1 MKTLIK
7 KIIITAVALLWVSV
21 GVSFAHD
28 GDRKHPKHRDRDRG
42 HYQKGYDDHHGR
54 HNKHYTPPKHIYR
67 HYKKWQGHHKRWHHS
82 IDRHHYRWHKKHYK
96 RWHHYRNKHHYR
108 KGHRVNHH
116 RYHYDDHRAPNKG
129 TIMGLK
135 FKEPG
140 FKFVVVIKDHK

>member
-28 GDRKHPKHRDRDRG
+28 GDRKHHKHRGKDRG
-42 HYQKGYDDHHGR
+42 HYQPGYDDHHGR

-67 HYKKWQGHHKRWHHS
+67 HYKKWHGHHKRWHHS
-82 IDRHHYRWHKKHYK
+82 RDRHHDRWYKKHYK
-96 RWHHYRNKHHYR
+96 RGHHYRDRHHYR
-108 KGHRVNHH
+108 KGHKMPH
-116 RYHYDDHRAPNKG
+116 RYYGDYHARHNG
-129 TIMGLK
+129 TIMGFK

-140 FKFVVVIKDHK
+140 FKFAIVVKDHK

>member
-28 GDRKHPKHRDRDRG
+28 EDRKHHKHRGNDRG
-42 HYQKGYDDHHGR
+42 HYQKGYDDRHGW
-54 HNKHYTPPKHIYR
+54 HNKHYIPTKHTSR
-67 HYKKWQGHHKRWHHS
+67 HYKKWHRHDSRRYHHRNG
-82 IDRHHYRWHKKHYK
+82 HHYRWHKKHFK
-96 RWHHYRNKHHYR
+96 RWHHYRDKHHYW

-116 RYHYDDHRAPNKG
+116 RYHYDDHRAPHKG
-129 TIMGLK
+129 TIMGLE

-140 FKFVVVIKDHK
+140 FKFAVVLKDHK